1 MSDGFVKALDA
12 SELAPGE
19 TATATV
25 NGTELAIVNL
35 NGEFHALDSLCPHQ
49 EGPLGDGFVQG
60 DAIVCPLHYWEFDI
74 KSGEYLDDPTTC
86 LKKYE
91 TKVEGGAVFVKV
103 N

>member
-1 MSDGFVKALDA
+1 MSEGFVKAIDA
-12 SELAPGE
+12 ADLAPGE

-35 NGEFHALDSLCPHQ
+35 NGEFHAMDNLCPHQ

-91 TKVEGGAVFVKV
+91 TKVEGGSVFVKT